1 MAQKK
6 PKRGRGRP
14 CQLTPEIT
22 AKVVQAISG
31 GNYRQVAAQ
40 WAGVSARTFHEW
52 VAKGKRQSSG
62 IYVDFLQAILE
73 AERAAEIRMVAL
85 VMKAAAE
92 DPRHAEWW
100 LERKCHDRWGR
111 KDRKEIT
118 GAKGG
123 PLRVDA
129 VRGMVEDPELIAL
142 MKAKRGWR
150 PDVATEGAKEQQADA
165 GNQQGRGEA
174 NPG

>member
-100 LERKCHDRWGR
+100 LERKRPARWGR
-111 KDRKEIT
+111 RDRHEVRHSGTTTVHIIEET
-118 GAKGG
+118 
-123 PLRVDA
+123 VDA
-129 VRGMVEDPELIAL
+129 PHG
-142 MKAKRGWR
+142 
-150 PDVATEGAKEQQADA
+150 T
-165 GNQQGRGEA
+165 GEA
-174 NPG
+174 APGPAGVPQE